1 MGKGTHCVNRKD
13 QLCYEFRIPKI
24 DGTVF
29 QIFCVNFKI
38 EEALLKKIEYEIVVM
53 TVVASHQDPELE
65 RTTALIESVTDVAL
79 TVGGI
84 LQEISELRHQRI
96 EVDNDNGPAP

>member
-1 MGKGTHCVNRKD
+1 M
-13 QLCYEFRIPKI
+13 P
-24 DGTVF
+24 
-29 QIFCVNFKI
+29 
-38 EEALLKKIEYEIVVM
+38 
-53 TVVASHQDPELE
+53 VVASHQDPELE

-79 TVGGI
+79 TVEGI